1 MESSLVFPLPRGII
15 RVPGEPFPTPGIR
28 PPRGDAK
35 GVYTTMKDKRNR
47 TCLTGGLLALSLGLT
62 LALAACGSPAGSAS
76 QPGSAAPGSSA
87 PASEAPTE
95 TPSAPAGQTSSLF
108 QAGTW
113 LSDQGQYWF
122 FDAGEASGRTAGLE
136 DGTGVP
142 FAYTFDGAQAVFS
155 IGIAGNDHSC
165 DVTTGE
171 NTLTLRWEDGAT
183 EVLTYVSDQGSDQFQ
198 FHSNR
203 ELEELALAYYQAQNP
218 GEDTGGLTA
227 AAQTNEDGTVTIQ
240 VYRNLGDHNSN
251 AAWYTVDRVT
261 GQGSDGNGQA
271 VDLDG

>member
-1 MESSLVFPLPRGII
+1 
-15 RVPGEPFPTPGIR
+15 
-28 PPRGDAK
+28 
-35 GVYTTMKDKRNR
+35 MKDKRNR

-62 LALAACGSPAGSAS
+62 LALAACGSPAGTAS
-76 QPGSAAPGSSA
+76 QPGSAAPTSSA
-87 PASEAPTE
+87 PVSEAPAE
-95 TPSAPAGQTSSLF
+95 TPSAPTEQTSSLF

-113 LSDQGQYWF
+113 LSDQEQYWF

-155 IGIAGNDHSC
+155 MGIAGNDHSC

-171 NTLTLRWEDGAT
+171 NTLTLRWEDGTT
-183 EVLTYVSDQGSDQFQ
+183 EVLTYVSDQSSDQFQ
-198 FHSNR
+198 FFSNQ
-203 ELEELALAYYQAQNP
+203 ELCDLALTYYKERNSAQ
-218 GEDTGGLTA
+218 DTQGLTA

-240 VYRNLGDHNSN
+240 VYENLGDHNST
-251 AAWYTVDRVT
+251 AAWYTVDRIT
-261 GQGSDGNGQA
+261 AQGTDGNGQA